1 MIAVFKT
8 DLICS
13 VSCLLNQLSYA
24 VYILGDIAYWH
35 QLLVDTLNLA
45 EQIWKLV
52 CQFFYCNGKKSTSL
66 RVEWR
71 RKTYRIM
78 GYEYIIEKQ
87 QGDNRTV
94 FIRIME
100 IMMRIMNN
108 REESGLCASPQVA
121 CPSALLEGEYQHM

>member
-1 MIAVFKT
+1 MTAVFKT

-13 VSCLLNQLSYA
+13 FSCPLNQLSYA
-24 VYILGDIAYWH
+24 VYILRDIAYWH

-52 CQFFYCNGKKSTSL
+52 CQFFYCNGKKSTLL

-71 RKTYRIM
+71 RKTRINM

-87 QGDNRTV
+87 
-94 FIRIME
+94 
-100 IMMRIMNN
+100 
-108 REESGLCASPQVA
+108 
-121 CPSALLEGEYQHM
+121 